1 MLRTD
6 EQRRLYAALDTLD
19 EKRRVTVVLYY
30 FDDRSV
36 REIAQAT
43 GVTEGT
49 VKSRL
54 FPLAAICGR
63 R

>member
-49 VKSRL
+49 VNPAF
-54 FPLAAICGR
+54 FPLAVICGR

>member
-1 MLRTD
+1 M
-6 EQRRLYAALDTLD
+6 
-19 EKRRVTVVLYY
+19 TVVLYY

-49 VKSRL
+49 VKSRRF
-54 FPLAAICGR
+54 FPLAVICGR